1 MKIINHESGKAST
14 AVIILCVLVGILIIA
29 VLFSGGSSQQGS
41 TAVQQSAIEPTKQT
55 KQTQPSVVVQTK
67 NVDVNIK
74 SKCANDGQTFYTNFQ
89 KKMGKPELVW
99 WDPQFHFD
107 AVLNTCLMY
116 IQWNDASIPVVFN
129 SGGADYIQTI
139 MNNNVVF
146 DIYSNQ
152 AILQNEITRKSVS
165 TNGEVQTTSGLNNWP
180 LYQNIPNSDV
190 DTFIAKLKVLMSE

>member
-1 MKIINHESGKAST
+1 MKN
-14 AVIILCVLVGILIIA
+14 LLIIIVVIVA
-29 VLFSGGSSQQGS
+29 ITGGAYFIGRSSSNS
-41 TAVQQSAIEPTKQT
+41 TQSINTPQIPIQTPVQTN
-55 KQTQPSVVVQTK
+55 QTQPSVAQTK
-67 NVDVNIK
+67 NTDVNLK

-89 KKMGKPELVW
+89 KEIGKPELVW

-116 IQWNDASIPVVFN
+116 IQWNDASIPVVYTN
-129 SGGADYIQTI
+129 GLDYIQTI

-152 AILQNEITRKSVS
+152 AILQNEITRKSVN
-165 TNGEVQTTSGLNNWP
+165 TNGEVQTTSVLNSSP

-190 DTFIAKLKVLMSE
+190 DTFIAKRKVLMSE